1 MATASKIIGII
12 ALLFGVYAFGR
23 VGLVYI
29 IDPVPNASL
38 WGFDAVA
45 PAAITNLRAGIGGF
59 HLAFA
64 LILLVAL
71 LSGRHLEG
79 LMVFLILT
87 ATVIGSRLIGVA
99 VDGADPLTFRIMIGE
114 AVGFGVAA
122 AALLMVSLYPP
133 RPSPQ

>member
-1 MATASKIIGII
+1 MATLSKVIGI
-12 ALLFGVYAFGR
+12 AGLLFGVYAFGR
-23 VGLVYI
+23 VGLIYI

-71 LSGRHLEG
+71 LTGRHLEG
-79 LMVFLILT
+79 LLVFLVLT
-87 ATVIGSRLIGVA
+87 ATVVGSRLIGVA

-122 AALLMVSLYPP
+122 VALLVVSLYPP
-133 RPSPQ
+133 RTRAQ